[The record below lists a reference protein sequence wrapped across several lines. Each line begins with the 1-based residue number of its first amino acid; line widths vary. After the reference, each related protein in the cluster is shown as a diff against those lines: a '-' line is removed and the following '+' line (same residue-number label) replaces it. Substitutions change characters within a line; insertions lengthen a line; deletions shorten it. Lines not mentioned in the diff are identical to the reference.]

1 MRYRPESIRARFI
14 ITEAQR
20 RCAEETPDRGW
31 ILVKCTDL
39 EDVIMEAL
47 NGEEPNAEQPQ

>member
-1 MRYRPESIRARFI
+1 MTYRPESIRARFI
-14 ITEAQR
+14 IAEAQR
-20 RCAEETPDRGW
+20 RCADEDPDRGW

-47 NGEEPNAEQPQ
+47 SGQEPKQ